1 MLYLLVWVRKG
12 IRLQRGVT
20 VGGQEGQMEVHMKVL
35 REVKENNVW
44 SCWVK
49 MKLQQCSQ
57 CWTRA
62 VVSWHDD
69 DQWVQLQ
76 LLITCWLQCCSSG
89 AVVTV
94 QHCQWYGRY
103 EPQTSDNL
111 GSVGVSSK
119 IVRAGAVVMWLHQS
133 QLLCTVTMNQWY
145 SGVVTWYN
153 HDTQVI
159 LTMIQSTLLLV
170 SLLVITTHQNYEP
183 TYYAGSVRQ
192 HRPGTDNWSWYC
204 NILILHE

>member
-1 MLYLLVWVRKG
+1 MY
-12 IRLQRGVT
+12 
-20 VGGQEGQMEVHMKVL
+20 EVDEW
-35 REVKENNVW
+35 RW
-44 SCWVK
+44 SYNSVI
-49 MKLQQCSQ
+49 L
-57 CWTRA
+57 CWTWA

-76 LLITCWLQCCSSG
+76 LLITCWLQYCSIG

-145 SGVVTWYN
+145 SGVVTWCN

-192 HRPGTDNWSWYC
+192 YGPGTDLDIVTSWFCMNNWCVWMLNCS
-204 NILILHE
+204 IELPVATD